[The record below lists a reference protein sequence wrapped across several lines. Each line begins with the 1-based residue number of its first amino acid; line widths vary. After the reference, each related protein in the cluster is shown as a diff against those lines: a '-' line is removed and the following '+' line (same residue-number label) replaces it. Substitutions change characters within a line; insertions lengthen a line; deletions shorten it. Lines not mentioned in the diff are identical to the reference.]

1 MFRSKR
7 TFEEY
12 QHLLENEGGAPNE
25 FTVHDIDETYSEED
39 NHYNHDY
46 GDRDDSDVVFD
57 LDPSL
62 IPVPEGFNDDEEVL
76 TIDAQ
81 GNVSKLSGRI
91 TVNVV
96 IVLDAGTRILVP
108 MNKLLQPVK
117 KAGED
122 NRTIYLFSGSNKR
135 GKFVK
140 IQEIR
145 REGSTFLAI
154 PFDSFADG
162 PNLFTK
168 ALSLFT
174 KRATNLEESSKVC
187 VLGELQEPLRHS
199 PTGSAASSLPTTG
212 QDVNTQRSGDV
223 TSSEGFVGDPT
234 STVTNKQL
242 VIFQTKA
249 APNYSL
255 STSQIEEFPPLPRKI
270 LSPFAPT
277 FVPAV
282 YSYTDIF
289 TKDQGFK
296 ATAEP
301 EEDPFTNL
309 NGQSLVLSLNAVE
322 DHTKDREGP
331 ILYTHSDGEDFV
343 FIDTKLKPLQI
354 DFSRCSKH
362 PLHLRKELKGRRT
375 YSPSQIVM
383 RSKAK
388 ILEQGRKFNPI
399 GWVEEEDLLD
409 PQESH
414 EDEVIKFFKLC
425 CPNKIEDHKP
435 LSKPLTKTQKKKMKK
450 KKKQS
455 QFSDYGFDEEIEYA
469 Y

>member
-1 MFRSKR
+1 MDIQD
-7 TFEEY
+7 TFELCEKEVET
-12 QHLLENEGGAPNE
+12 QDHLVWDCSAAKE
-25 FTVHDIDETYSEED
+25 I
-39 NHYNHDY
+39 
-46 GDRDDSDVVFD
+46 R
-57 LDPSL
+57 
-62 IPVPEGFNDDEEVL
+62 EEVL
-76 TIDAQ
+76 NWMEIATVAKQKRLGARNLESETKKKEKVGTMNMEPIPE
-81 GNVSKLSGRI
+81 GNESSLPFFSKPSCWEVSK
-91 TVNVV
+91 T
-96 IVLDAGTRILVP
+96 
-108 MNKLLQPVK
+108 
-117 KAGED
+117 ED
-122 NRTIYLFSGSNKR
+122 NRTIYLSSGSNKR
-135 GKFVK
+135 GKFVE

-154 PFDSFADG
+154 LFDSFADG

-174 KRATNLEESSKVC
+174 KGATNLEESSKVC
-187 VLGELQEPLRHS
+187 VSVEPQEPLRHS

-234 STVTNKQL
+234 SAVTNKQL
-242 VIFQTKA
+242 VIFQTEA

-255 STSQIEEFPPLPRKI
+255 STSQIEEFSPLPWKI

-282 YSYTDIF
+282 YSYADIF

-322 DHTKDREGP
+322 DHTKDKEGP
-331 ILYTHSDGEDFV
+331 ILYTHSDGKDFV
-343 FIDTKLKPLQI
+343 FIDTKLKTFQI

-425 CPNKIEDHKP
+425 CPNKIEDPKP

-455 QFSDYGFDEEIEYA
+455 QFSDYSFDEEIEYA